1 VPGSI
6 SNRLFETTDAGR
18 IWTLLDPG
26 LTASSVDFVSART
39 GFATQ
44 VCWGAAL
51 GCSNPMLWVTHDAG
65 QSWTQLH
72 PRLVSGRLSA
82 SIPDAWAHGPCPWSP
97 MVNVNSTKLTPGRTR
112 AVAARKGE
120 AGRSGRSPSPS
131 ISLVPILGAPR
142 RRARR
147 SAPSIAHRPAGS
159 GYWANSPP
167 KSGFAEG
174 LIADRE
180 CLGRS
185 EEPVWAAQRK
195 LVDT

>member
-1 VPGSI
+1 MVA
-6 SNRLFETTDAGR
+6 D
-18 IWTLLDPG
+18 
-26 LTASSVDFVSART
+26 
-39 GFATQ
+39 
-44 VCWGAAL
+44 
-51 GCSNPMLWVTHDAG
+51 G
-65 QSWTQLH
+65 Q
-72 PRLVSGRLSA
+72 
-82 SIPDAWAHGPCPWSP
+82 C
-97 MVNVNSTKLTPGRTR
+97 NSTKLTPGRTG

-131 ISLVPILGAPR
+131 ISLVPILGA
-142 RRARR
+142 
-147 SAPSIAHRPAGS
+147 HRPAGS

-174 LIADRE
+174 LIAGRE